1 MEGSS
6 KTAGDSQ
13 LIGHGKAIDQK
24 PTSRAAT
31 EEKMAEIDYT
41 HRQTHTD
48 TLDKNISSGSNKKS
62 PIRGR

>member
-24 PTSRAAT
+24 PTSRSAT
-31 EEKMAEIDYT
+31 EEKMAEINYT
-41 HRQTHTD
+41 QTDAHRYT
-48 TLDKNISSGSNKKS
+48 G
-62 PIRGR
+62 